1 MNHSKLI
8 AWLSAA
14 VLGITAAAFPSD
26 LAAEAATGTGT
37 TASGFKYTYDT
48 ETGEATITGY
58 TGSGSALMI
67 PANANGY
74 RVTAIDDFAFWNRH
88 FFTSVYIPGSV
99 REIGIYAFAYTNLT
113 SVSIPASVTHVDQG
127 AFADC
132 ASLTYA
138 KVSGATELSYRA
150 FGNCPVLS
158 RVQLSANSWS
168 TRGFNWQAF
177 ENCPALYT
185 VNGVQ
190 ALQHGTDSSGR
201 QYPVLHPSVTTAIR
215 NHFSRSVRVGF
226 VDDYCTELCN
236 YIVATETDPWMNDAL
251 KARQLHDWLVRH
263 CEYEDRLNGESL
275 NDNEN
280 HVASSVFLSYAIN
293 VRGEGIGETVC
304 DGFAKAYTMLLTT
317 AGIESYHVGNAGHA
331 WNLVRIGDSYYHA
344 DVTWDNHTEG
354 TIYGTMYTNFLKD
367 CPNSNCQ
374 QNHPNDH
381 ALLTV
386 YNNDVSGEILNCV
399 DYPDSNGDG
408 ILDNDFDLDGTAGG
422 SDYWEDLLACQQ
434 LRGQYG
440 YDININDKLPEVLYR
455 LHQQHHGFWG

>member
-1 MNHSKLI
+1 MKHKPLI
-8 AWLSAA
+8 ALFSSAMLILS
-14 VLGITAAAFPSD
+14 AAAFPAG
-26 LAAEAATGTGT
+26 LTAEAATGTGT
-37 TASGFKYTYDT
+37 TASGFRYSYNT
-48 ETGEATITGY
+48 ETGEASITGY
-58 TGSGSALMI
+58 TGSSDVLMI
-67 PANANGY
+67 PASANGY
-74 RVTAIDDFAFWNRH
+74 AVTEIAGFAFRGKHIVSAYIPNGIRQIGYYAFSDNDLTAI
-88 FFTSVYIPGSV
+88 S
-99 REIGIYAFAYTNLT
+99 L
-113 SVSIPASVTHVDQG
+113 PASMTFVNQR
-127 AFADC
+127 AFSDC
-132 ASLTYA
+132 TSLA
-138 KVSGATELSYRA
+138 FVKINGATELSA
-150 FGNCPVLS
+150 SVFENCTALT
-158 RVQLSANSWS
+158 RVQLSDSSW
-168 TRGFNWQAF
+168 TRKSFNFQAF
-177 ENCPALYT
+177 SNCPNLYE

-190 ALQHGTDSSGR
+190 ALQFQTDSSGR
-201 QYPVLHPSVTTAIR
+201 QYPVIHPAIETAVR
-215 NHFSRSVRVGF
+215 NHFSRSIKVGF
-226 VDDYCTELCN
+226 VDDYCTALCQ
-236 YIVATETDPWMNDAL
+236 YIVAAETDPWMNDAL

-344 DVTWDNHTEG
+344 DVTWDNHTDG
-354 TIYGTMYTNFLKD
+354 TPYGTMYDNFLKH
-367 CPNSNCQ
+367 CPNSNCNL
-374 QNHPNDH
+374 NHPNDH
-381 ALLTV
+381 PLLTV
-386 YNNDVSGEILNCV
+386 YTDNVSGEILNCT